1 MDKCLQPHAR
11 HCRQFSSKCEI
22 IDFFPIIPK
31 VFNFECHNLS
41 FLGGHIPPESPTK
54 LYDISGRYDNIYEPV
69 ICQIYSIFL
78 SKIDLIPFII
88 ANL

>member
-1 MDKCLQPHAR
+1 MPAATRPSL
-11 HCRQFSSKCEI
+11 SSIFLKMRNYW
-22 IDFFPIIPK
+22 FFPIIPK
-31 VFNFECHNLS
+31 VFNFEYHNLS

-54 LYDISGRYDNIYEPV
+54 LYDISGRYDNIHEPV